1 MIKKSTKVFLFAAL
15 AAMLVFSLLTPQ
27 PAAAQNEGLVYQVQE
42 GDTLDSIAQAFH
54 TSAYRIR
61 VYNYFSD
68 ADYIYPGQRIYIP
81 GFLDVQGEA
90 IKVKMPFGQSLA
102 AYFGSLQQPLDFL
115 QRLNF
120 ITNIDQVYA
129 GQPLYIM
136 FTDQPALKEVQ
147 VGSSM
152 TGLELAVK
160 QGVNEWTPLIQNKLR
175 NTLMLVQNTSL
186 WLPDAEATPGVEL
199 AAVPDMKITPYP
211 LLQGK
216 TTEMTMTAPAD
227 GSSLSG
233 SLTLSVNDSLGE
245 SPNYTSTT
253 YPLNFFPNEN
263 GKLVAL
269 QGVHRFAR
277 PGMAAM
283 VLSKTYPDGSSFSIQ
298 QNLLVKSVDYGYD
311 AQITVDPS
319 FIDPTVTVPEF
330 EMIKNLVKDAPPE
343 KMWTFGFESPIPSA
357 QDWIS
362 RYGLLRSY
370 NESEMIYFHSG
381 IDFPGGT
388 STAVQAVADGVVV
401 FAGLLDVR
409 GNATIIS
416 HGRGV
421 YSGYWHQSRID
432 VKVGDKVT
440 AGQIIGMVGNTGRV
454 TGAHLHLEVLVGGV
468 QVDPSEWLQGLY

>member
-1 MIKKSTKVFLFAAL
+1 MPRKVLLFAGL
-15 AAMLVFSLLTPQ
+15 IAMLVFSLLSPQ
-27 PAAAQNEGLVYQVQE
+27 PAAAQGQGLQYQVQE

-54 TSAYRIR
+54 TTANRIR
-61 VYNYFSD
+61 IYNYFSD
-68 ADYIYPGQRIYIP
+68 ADYIYPGQKIYIP

-90 IKVKMPFGQSLA
+90 MKVKMPFGQSLA

-120 ITNIDQVYA
+120 IINMDQVYA

-136 FTDQPALKEVQ
+136 YTEQPAVKEVQ

-160 QGVNEWTPLIQNKLR
+160 QGVNEWTPLIQNQLR
-175 NTLMLVQNTSL
+175 DTLMLIPNTSL
-186 WLPDAEATPGVEL
+186 WLPDAEAVAGVSL
-199 AAVPDMKITPYP
+199 PPAADMKITPYP
-211 LLQGK
+211 LFQGK
-216 TTEMTMTAPAD
+216 TAELTISAPAD
-227 GSSLSG
+227 GTSLSG
-233 SLTLSVNDSLGE
+233 SLILSVNDSLGL

-253 YPLNFFPNEN
+253 YPLSFFQNDN
-263 GKLVAL
+263 GELVAL

-283 VLSKTYPDGSSFSIQ
+283 VLTKTTPDGSTFSIQ
-298 QNLLVKSVDYGYD
+298 QNLLVKTWEYGTDTPIIVD
-311 AQITVDPS
+311 AS
-319 FIDPTVTVPEF
+319 FIDPAITVPEY
-330 EMIKNLVKDAPPE
+330 EMMMELVKDAPPE
-343 KMWTFGFESPIPSA
+343 KMWTFGFESPVPEA
-357 QDWIS
+357 PDWIS

-370 NESEMIYFHSG
+370 NDSDLIYFHSG
-381 IDFPGGT
+381 IDYPGGT
-388 STAVQAVADGVVV
+388 STAVHAVADGVVV

-409 GNATIIS
+409 GNATILS

-432 VKVGDKVT
+432 VKVGDLVS